1 MKRLLDIAVAAAGLV
16 VTAPLLAVLAA
27 AIKLDS
33 PGPALFVQ
41 TRVGRNRRPIRVAKL
56 RTMVSDPESG
66 DGAARDRRDGLE
78 VAAAGD
84 PRITRVGAVL
94 RRTKLDELPQLWN
107 VLVGDMSLV
116 GPRPEVPHYVAGY
129 RPEWQ
134 RLLTVRPGLTDA
146 ASLAFRDEERL
157 LALARDRRRAYTDV
171 VMPMKLALAVDGLA
185 RSSVLHDLGVIAR
198 TALAVVRPR
207 DPADDPVIR
216 EVIRRIEE
224 LNHQDGHRAHQ
235 ERQP

>member
-41 TRVGRNRRPIRVAKL
+41 TRVGRDRRPIRIAKL
-56 RTMVSDPESG
+56 RTMVADPAR
-66 DGAARDRRDGLE
+66 AARDERDGLE

-185 RSSVLHDLGVIAR
+185 HSSVLHDLGVIAR
-198 TALAVVRPR
+198 TALAVIRPR

-216 EVIRRIEE
+216 EVIRRIDE
-224 LNHQDGHRAHQ
+224 LNHQDRHRGRQ
-235 ERQP
+235 ESQP